1 MQQQHA
7 LCTVEGI
14 KATAFLEEPILEGR
28 NTKVF
33 LLLLGR
39 SIAAVHPSYTTTIKS
54 TTSKNFSSL
63 SLMLTPYYV
72 IYYSNPIVSK

>member
-14 KATAFLEEPILEGR
+14 KATAFLEKPILEGR

-39 SIAAVHPSYTTTIKS
+39 SIAAVHPSYTSTIKS
-54 TTSKNFSSL
+54 TTSKKLFFAFVNVNSVL
-63 SLMLTPYYV
+63 CNVLL
-72 IYYSNPIVSK
+72 